1 MWNELGP
8 DSRPTGSTTVL
19 TRDMKVKGQ
28 IFIVSAPSGSG
39 KTTLLRKLLE
49 EDQRLRF
56 SVSHTTRKPRG
67 RECNGKEYFFVS
79 EADFEAMISLGQF
92 LEYARVFDNYYGTSR
107 RYVEER
113 IAAGTDLLLDI
124 DTDGTAQVKKQLP
137 EAVSIFIMPPSFQAL
152 KQRLEKRHLDSAET
166 IQRRLE
172 WASRKEIYQ
181 FHHYDY
187 VVVNDL
193 LSRSHDQLRSIVQAE
208 RCRQNRSLQQ
218 IETILKSFGGDSI
231 DQQHRTNR

>member
-8 DSRPTGSTTVL
+8 DSRPTGSTSVL

-231 DQQHRTNR
+231 DQ

>member
-231 DQQHRTNR
+231 DQ

>member
-8 DSRPTGSTTVL
+8 DSRPTGSTSVL

-113 IAAGTDLLLDI
+113 IAAGMDLLLDI

-231 DQQHRTNR
+231 DQ